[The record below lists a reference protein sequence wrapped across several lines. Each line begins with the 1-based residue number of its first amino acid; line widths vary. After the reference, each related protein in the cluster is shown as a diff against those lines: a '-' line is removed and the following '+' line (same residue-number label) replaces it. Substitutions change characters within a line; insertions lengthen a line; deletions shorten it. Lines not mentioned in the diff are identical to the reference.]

1 MLKSIINTMEVLFF
15 MIKLKSFV
23 VTVLIL
29 CAVMTLM
36 PFTALAEEGITN
48 EDIVKEI
55 AYAYDR
61 QGDQILYDQLNA
73 RRHVNASP
81 EDATS
86 QKTVY
91 LDCSSFVNSIY
102 REGFG
107 INVLPY
113 ELSEMSCSTANYN
126 NYAKNNEGKSVDVIG
141 YWENSEWTTDDAK
154 AQITSF
160 IKDNLKVGDIL
171 NYRHL
176 KSSGSY
182 AGHVYVYLGDNTFM
196 HCAGAGSYTVNST
209 DPSKSYEMDEGET
222 NRIQTITFAGIFT
235 STTSARYIFKATD
248 ADTVTSFSLHRP
260 LAREGIAPTAKALA
274 RMEIAGLNMEK
285 TSSISPNTSVKVGDI
300 ITYTVTMN
308 NTGDTA
314 LSGVTL
320 TDTLDNDLTF
330 LSASEGVS
338 EADGVIT
345 WTGDVAA
352 GATVS
357 VTYSVKAA
365 DNTDSLIV
373 SDNTYVSGI
382 SLGKITHSISS
393 FTDNQTAFLKDTL
406 KSYVN
411 EGKAFPSTISMA
423 FSLYKSVLGIDLS
436 EYLPEKESTDVEGIG
451 VDKNGKLTGLADG
464 VEYEYANLNDTALLT
479 ELSEK
484 GALTSDFT
492 YSPVTDETVLTAG
505 VWGVREVSST
515 DVSVVYVKGDSTDN
529 IFHLDENGRPLN
541 DGRPYDGMSWT
552 KVIDKRGT
560 RIFNKG
566 IWSGPLGYHSS
577 TSSSIYGFASQGNDC
592 LINYAGKSYAGLH
605 TGYAASFNAK
615 DDYETLV
622 YAVESEYET
631 YQYLDSEVIPFSDF
645 VSYSYQTYRNRTY
658 ISADGAVNTKFIF
671 YVITED
677 GKLVTREWTDPMNFN
692 SATKK
697 NHTVKVE
704 DFEDKTGY
712 IVAMEIHP
720 TGDVPDTTT
729 LSAASNV
736 ANDNGTIYAIIIKPD
751 GYKTVGSDMTIL
763 DETIDTT
770 ALTKRTDTDFSKLI
784 APTLY
789 GGMSIRTGMYKIP
802 DGERSRLV
810 RESDLAVGDIIIADW
825 SGGKSVYVYGGDSTL
840 VTVSGTKT
848 TAKTIGD
855 DIYGSGADNI
865 LISLLAYDRYVV
877 IRPSMLASES
887 EVTVSSI
894 EVTTPPTKTEYFD
907 HEEFDPAGMVVT
919 VTLSNGTSFE
929 TTAFT
934 TSHSAFTSPK
944 SSVTVSYG
952 GVSTGLEVDVLSV
965 EAIEVTTLPTKTE
978 YYNKE
983 AFDPTGMV
991 VSAIFSNGSKEEIT
1005 DYTVTPEIFTYP
1017 DNIVTVT
1024 FGSFTDTFEIALNE
1038 EYITVGVDE
1047 VKLIEE
1053 GNTVNVE
1060 GYYVGAGYEG
1070 YPEILIKDI
1079 DSDTII
1085 GVKGVPFNTA
1095 FPNCDYIYGDK
1106 IKFIATVSS
1115 SVSSYSPGRKYL
1127 TYSNE
1132 NTDVESTIISR
1143 GNKITYSFD
1152 NVVTVTTQTELKNAL
1167 NADDFYGY
1175 IKFVGNTYFSG
1186 YQGSGATSAERFRIH
1201 KNASAAGVDNIR
1213 IDGKQVAS
1221 LHIASNAVGL
1231 GNNWYTNLF
1240 SIDYKN
1246 NKWPGPVSNKTFYAV
1261 YVGAGQYYNGL
1272 VILDESW
1279 ILDPLKVKGVSLLL
1293 DGKIGVK
1300 VYYEYDSSV
1309 IDVDTL
1315 AFSAA
1320 IKNSNDSSEREITL
1334 PVNLESDGKTAYSI
1348 IYVNPKDVDN
1358 ITVVPTITATRLS
1371 DSTTITLSDIPE
1383 LSVKTY
1389 IEEYK
1394 KAAETNE
1401 VYKPYFKLTSALETY
1416 CHCADVYFD
1425 ANKTETEAII
1435 LTDKEKG
1442 SLERAMS
1449 FATVTNK
1456 TGGALVFHSSSLILE
1471 ESVTLRHYFKVSSG
1485 IKLEDLTVEGGS
1497 PLQYPK
1503 NSTEYAYVDV
1513 ENIPAHKLSEFKTV
1527 TVNYGDKSCQV
1538 KFSAINYS
1546 AITMNNNNVELS
1558 NLTKALYRYSYEADY
1573 LYNGGVGVVSAEI
1586 AKMPD
1591 KTVYN
1596 HRDTVDTLDL
1606 TGGQLL
1612 VMYSDFSVETVDMT
1626 KEMISLD
1633 ESDEWKIGTVNYV
1646 LTYKGEK
1653 LSLPIEYKNEALKI
1667 SDFLKGT
1674 VGETYDLTGV
1684 VVGAVTT
1691 HKYHELL
1698 IKDKNSAEFISV
1710 INTGNVGTANT
1721 NLGLNTE
1728 IINVGDE
1735 VVMSVDLFRTATNS
1749 TADIGNRG
1757 RYAAN
1762 AVNSATFI
1770 QGLRI
1775 LSTGNEITYD
1785 LSNATEISTQAEL
1798 KAFVGNSENFYT
1810 FAKLSGV
1817 KAIHHTNSSG
1827 KTGYRIFFDGVTSAS
1842 SQLVNSVSPYITHDT
1857 ANLYLTNG
1865 VKTYFNKS
1873 YSTSYS
1879 SPATAKYDMYV
1890 FFIGGNNYYYDMSP
1904 LDDSFIIVE

>member
-1 MLKSIINTMEVLFF
+1 MKIFKSLI
-15 MIKLKSFV
+15 

-29 CAVMTLM
+29 SAVMTLV
-36 PFTALAEEGITN
+36 PFSALAEEEFTN

-55 AYAYDR
+55 ANAYDR
-61 QGDQILYDQLNA
+61 QGDQILYDQLTS

-113 ELSEMSCSTANYN
+113 ELSELSCSTANYN
-126 NYAKNNEGKSVDVIG
+126 NYARDYEGVNADVVG
-141 YWENSEWTTDDAK
+141 YWENSEWATADGK
-154 AQITSF
+154 ADIVSF
-160 IKDNLKVGDIL
+160 MEENLKVGDIL

-182 AGHVYVYLGDNTFM
+182 AGHVYVYLGNNTFM

-209 DPSKSYEMDEGET
+209 DPSKSYELDEGEA
-222 NRIQTITFAGIFT
+222 NRIQTISFAGIFT

-260 LAREGIAPTAKALA
+260 LARDGITPIAEALA
-274 RMEIAGLNMEK
+274 RMKIAGLNMEK
-285 TSSISPNTSVKVGDI
+285 TSSVLPNTSVKVGDT
-300 ITYTVTMN
+300 ITYTVTME
-308 NTGDTA
+308 NTNATA
-314 LSGVTL
+314 IEGVTL

-330 LSASEGVS
+330 LSGSEGVS
-338 EADGVIT
+338 EAEGVIT
-345 WTGDVAA
+345 WTGDVA
-352 GATVS
+352 GDTTVS
-357 VTYSVKAA
+357 VTYTVKVAG
-365 DNTDSLIV
+365 NTDSLIV
-373 SDNTYVSGI
+373 SDKTAVSGVM
-382 SLGKITHSISS
+382 LGKIAHSVSS
-393 FTDNQTAFLKDTL
+393 FTAAQTALLKDALT
-406 KSYVN
+406 SYVDA
-411 EGKAFPSTISMA
+411 GKTFPSTISMA
-423 FSLYKSVLGIDLS
+423 FSLYKSVLGIDLAS
-436 EYLPEKESTDVEGIG
+436 YLPEKESTDVEGIG
-451 VDKNGKLTGLADG
+451 VDKNGKLTNLVDG

-484 GALTSDFT
+484 GVLTSDFT
-492 YSPVTDETVLTAG
+492 YSPVTEETVLTAG

-541 DGRPYDGMSWT
+541 DGRPYNGMSWT

-605 TGYAASFNAK
+605 TGYAAPFNAK

-751 GYKTVGSDMTIL
+751 GYKTVGNDMAIL

-848 TAKTIGD
+848 VTKTIGD
-855 DIYGSGADNI
+855 DIYGSDADNI
-865 LISLLAYDRYVV
+865 LVSLPAYDRYVV
-877 IRPSMLASES
+877 IRPSMLNTES
-887 EVTVSSI
+887 EVTVASV
-894 EVTTPPTKTEYFD
+894 EVTTPPTKTEYYD
-907 HEEFDPAGMVVT
+907 HESFNPEGMVVR

-934 TSHSAFTSPK
+934 TSHSAFTSPT
-944 SSVTVSYG
+944 STITVSYA
-952 GVSTGLEVDVLSV
+952 GVSTTLDVDVLSV
-965 EAIEVTTLPTKTE
+965 ESIEVTTLPNKTE
-978 YYNKE
+978 YYNQE
-983 AFDPTGMV
+983 TFDPEGMV
-991 VSAIFSNGSKEEIT
+991 VSAVFSNGDKEVIT
-1005 DYTVTPEIFTYP
+1005 DYTVTPEAFTYP
-1017 DNIVTVT
+1017 DNTVTVT
-1024 FGSFTDTFEIALNE
+1024 FGSFTDTFEVTLHE
-1038 EYITVGVDE
+1038 DYRTVSVAE
-1047 VKLIEE
+1047 ARELTE
-1053 GNTVNVE
+1053 GSTVIVE
-1060 GYYVGAGYEG
+1060 GYFVGVSEDGPGLNEG
-1070 YPEILIKDI
+1070 ILLKDV
-1079 DSDTII
+1079 DSDTLMSVL
-1085 GVKGVPFNTA
+1085 GVAYGE
-1095 FPNCDYIYGDK
+1095 FPNYGYTYGDK
-1106 IKFIATVSS
+1106 VSLIVTAR
-1115 SVSSYSPGRKYL
+1115 VSQSANTPNKKYL
-1127 TYSNE
+1127 AFSEENSTSISDTVISSGNE
-1132 NTDVESTIISR
+1132 
-1143 GNKITYSFD
+1143 ITFKFD
-1152 NVVTVTTQTELKNAL
+1152 NVTTISSWADMKAL
-1167 NADDFYGY
+1167 FKVGTIDYYSY
-1175 IKFVGNTYFSG
+1175 IKFTGSYYFNYYKASTR
-1186 YQGSGATSAERFRIH
+1186 YRIH
-1201 KNASAAGVDNIR
+1201 KNPSATALAGIKPDATRSVAVSVTPTNANIGTAWVN
-1213 IDGKQVAS
+1213 DWVGTTTNDYPGVKADKSFYSVYTGANSYYYMLS
-1221 LHIASNAVGL
+1221 LL
-1231 GNNWYTNLF
+1231 EE
-1240 SIDYKN
+1240 D
-1246 NKWPGPVSNKTFYAV
+1246 
-1261 YVGAGQYYNGL
+1261 
-1272 VILDESW
+1272 W
-1279 ILDPLKVKGVSLLL
+1279 ILDPLKAKGVSLLL
-1293 DGKIGVK
+1293 DGKIGLK

-1309 IDVDTL
+1309 VDVDTL
-1315 AFSAA
+1315 TFGAT
-1320 IKNSNDSSEREITL
+1320 IKNSNDSSESETTL
-1334 PVNLESDGKTAYSI
+1334 PVNLEGDGKTAYSV

-1358 ITVVPTITATRLS
+1358 ITVTPSISATKRS
-1371 DSTTITLSDIPE
+1371 DSTTVTLSDIPE
-1383 LSVKTY
+1383 LSVKEY
-1389 IEEYK
+1389 IAKYK
-1394 KAAETNE
+1394 TAAETDE
-1401 VYKPYFKLTSALETY
+1401 SYKAYLKLTTALENY
-1416 CHCADVYFD
+1416 CSCADIFFD
-1425 ANKTETEAII
+1425 KDKTVTESIT
-1435 LTDKEKG
+1435 LTDKEISSIEK
-1442 SLERAMS
+1442 AMS
-1449 FATVTNK
+1449 FASVTNNK
-1456 TGGALVFHSSSLILE
+1456 IGALTFYSTSLILE
-1471 ESVTLRHYFKVSSG
+1471 ESVTIRHYFSVSG
-1485 IKLEDLTVEGGS
+1485 NVNLTDYTVEGGN
-1497 PLQYPK
+1497 PLQYMN
-1503 NSTEYAYVDV
+1503 NSTEYVYVDV

-1527 TVNYGDKSCQV
+1527 SVTYGEEVSTI
-1538 KFSAINYS
+1538 KFSAINYT
-1546 AITMNNNNVELS
+1546 AITLNHSNVELS

-1573 LYNGGVGVVSAEI
+1573 LYNGGVGVISAEI

-1596 HRDTVDTLDL
+1596 HRDTLDTLDL
-1606 TGGQLL
+1606 TGGQLF
-1612 VMYSDFSVETVDMT
+1612 VMYSDFSTETVDMT
-1626 KEMISLD
+1626 KDMISID

-1646 LTYKGEK
+1646 LSYEGKK
-1653 LSLPIEYKNEALKI
+1653 VALPIEYKNEALSI
-1667 SDFLKGT
+1667 SQFLAGT
-1674 VGETYDLTGV
+1674 VGETYDLTGI

-1698 IKDKNSAEFISV
+1698 IKDKNSSEFISV

-1721 NLGLNTE
+1721 TLGLNTE

-1735 VVMSVDLFRTATNS
+1735 VVMSVALFRTATNS

-1762 AVNSATFI
+1762 AVNSATFTA
-1770 QGLRI
+1770 GLRI
-1775 LSTGNEITYD
+1775 LSKGNEITYD
-1785 LSNATEISTQAEL
+1785 LSNAVEISTQSEL
-1798 KAFVGNSENFYT
+1798 QSFLTNSNNFYT

-1827 KTGYRIFFDGVTSAS
+1827 KIGYRIFFDGVTGSS
-1842 SQLVNSVSPYITHDT
+1842 SQYVNSISPYINWDT
-1857 ANLYLTNG
+1857 SNLYLTSDI
-1865 VKTYFNKS
+1865 KTYFNSPTSKN
-1873 YSTSYS
+1873 YSA
-1879 SPATAKYDMYV
+1879 PATAKNDMYV
-1890 FFIGGNNYYYDMSP
+1890 FFIGGNNYYYDMAL
-1904 LDDSFIIVE
+1904 LDDSFIVTE